1 MNGRSSGNTMENC
14 ENTNLKHD
22 NICLLNEYGI
32 VIGKG
37 SDQKLSTS
45 FEFLALTFIR

>member
-1 MNGRSSGNTMENC
+1 MNGRSSGNTMENR

-37 SDQKLSTS
+37 SDQSLSAPWQS
-45 FEFLALTFIR
+45 WAFTFT